1 MDLALRDRVVI
12 VTGASRG
19 IGKATAA
26 AFAREGCRVAICA
39 RGRDDLRTAA
49 KELEEVAGGTD
60 RVLAVRLD
68 LTARASARRLC
79 ERVRRDL
86 GEIDVLVNNLGGN
99 RRKAFVETTDA
110 DWDELLE
117 LNLLSSLRMAREV
130 IPGMTARGRGVILF
144 VSSIW
149 GREAGGTNYTLYNTT
164 KAAMI
169 SAAKIMAVE
178 LAGAGVRVNS
188 IAPGSILFPGGGWDR
203 RVKDDP
209 EGMARFVEQN
219 LPLGRFGTVEEV
231 AALAVF
237 LASDAASLVTGAC
250 IPVDG
255 AQGKTLI

>member
-1 MDLALRDRVVI
+1 MDMGLRDRVVV

-19 IGKATAA
+19 IGKATAL

-39 RGRDDLRTAA
+39 RGRDDLRAA
-49 KELEEVAGGTD
+49 AAELEEAAGGTD

-68 LTARASARRLC
+68 LTARSSARRLS

-86 GEIDVLVNNLGGN
+86 GEVDVLVNNLGGN
-99 RRKAFVETTDA
+99 RRKPFVETTDA

-117 LNLLSSLRMAREV
+117 LNLLSALRTAREV
-130 IPGMTARGRGVILF
+130 IPGMTERRRGVILF

-149 GREAGGTNYTLYNTT
+149 GREAGGPNYTLYNTT

-178 LAGAGVRVNS
+178 LAASGVRVNS

-203 RVKDDP
+203 RKEEDP
-209 EGMARFVEQN
+209 ERIGRFVDETM
-219 LPLGRFGTVEEV
+219 PLGRFGTVEEV

-237 LASDAASLVTGAC
+237 LASDPASLITGAS